1 MRLFLFLA
9 LLFSTLNLQAK
20 NTKLL
25 DKITAVVDEHV
36 ITKSMI
42 ERVKKSLPIRQNI
55 SPFIYKK
62 EMKYTDK
69 EVADLIIRKFII
81 RSTLAEQGY
90 VISDATVEKEI
101 KRKEQRLGL
110 SRNDLIAF
118 LKKSNT
124 NFEEFFEL
132 NKEAI
137 EFNHFNSVVI
147 IPLISVSEQ
156 EIKNEFFKENVNN
169 KTVSYRYTLV
179 DFSIDESIVTKKDY
193 AIFKK
198 TMESFQKGGPL
209 PSKYGSIETSTLG
222 DITADGLTADLQK
235 LLNKTQ
241 EGQFTQPIN
250 MMGETHIFYVKT
262 RDVVES
268 SLFQNAKNR
277 IRALLYESKAKE
289 VTQMWFEREKANHY
303 VKTL

>member
-1 MRLFLFLA
+1 MRLFLLLA
-9 LLFSTLNLQAK
+9 LTFSTLNINA
-20 NTKLL
+20 KLL
-25 DKITAVVDEHV
+25 DKINAVVNDQI

-62 EMKYTDK
+62 EMKFTDK
-69 EVADLIIRKFII
+69 EVAELFIRKFII
-81 RSTLAEQGY
+81 RATLAEQGY
-90 VISDATVEKEI
+90 IISDATVEKEI

-118 LKKSNT
+118 LKRNNT

-156 EIKNEFFKENVNN
+156 EIKNEFFKQNVDN

-179 DFSIDESIVTKKDY
+179 DFSIDPTIVPKSKY
-193 AIFKK
+193 AHFRKA
-198 TMESFQKGGPL
+198 METFQKGGPL
-209 PSKYGSIETSTLG
+209 PNQYGSIETSTLG
-222 DITADGLTADLQK
+222 DITADGLTQDLQR

-241 EGQFTQPIN
+241 EGEFTQPIE
-250 MMGETHIFYVKT
+250 MMGATHIFYVKT

-268 SLFQNAKNR
+268 SLFQESKPQ
-277 IRALLYESKAKE
+277 IRAMIYEKKAKE
-289 VTQMWFEREKANHY
+289 VTQMWFEREKSNHY
-303 VKTL
+303 VKTY